1 MKSTCHSGVERVLYF
16 DDIPLGS
23 QWFPLPKN
31 VPGVGETISSGN
43 FPILKE
49 PAVLMKE
56 QATPAGSSGRLL
68 DFFNLLRTVVTR

>member
-16 DDIPLGS
+16 DDIPRFSGVPTS
-23 QWFPLPKN
+23 KN
-31 VPGVGETISSGN
+31 VPGVGETISSGD

-49 PAVLMKE
+49 PAVVIKE

-68 DFFNLLRTVVTR
+68 DFFNLLRTVVTS